1 MGRPASGAQISDTYC
16 ITLALGYPAEGD
28 AFRSDVHQFKRKEI
42 GSYLIGDS
50 ENDFLEPFIH
60 FARLAPSAV
69 NAQPVLFEMDGTS
82 IHVYRKKP
90 MLSKME
96 QMQRIDTGI
105 AIAHIFM
112 YAWEHGYYIDA
123 YKDIKE
129 KNRLIYFIT
138 LNIMEETRDE

>member
-1 MGRPASGAQISDTYC
+1 
-16 ITLALGYPAEGD
+16 
-28 AFRSDVHQFKRKEI
+28 
-42 GSYLIGDS
+42 
-50 ENDFLEPFIH
+50 
-60 FARLAPSAV
+60 
-69 NAQPVLFEMDGTS
+69 
-82 IHVYRKKP
+82 
-90 MLSKME
+90 ME